1 LNLDAFLAERAPAWD
16 ALERDLRR
24 ARGRAGRLAP
34 DEALALGRGYR
45 AAVADLAFARR
56 RFPGDPVIDR
66 LERLALAGRQAIY
79 ATRARRAGAL
89 LEFVARGYWRLVI
102 GEPGVLA
109 VAVIALALPCV
120 LAAIWALHDPAAAL
134 GLVPGVFKGAAHPH
148 VRHIPL
154 GAATQAVLA
163 SSIFTNNIRVSFL
176 AFAGGLTLGFGTIAL
191 LVYNGALLGAL
202 AGITIQAGNFSVFV
216 RYVAPHGML
225 ELSCIAVSGAAG
237 LRLAWA
243 VIDPGNLPRWV
254 SLRGAARPSVLLVLG
269 TAPWL
274 VIAGLTEGFVTPRGL
289 PLGAALALGA
299 FLAGL
304 YWLLSFT
311 RGRAPLPR
319 GRSAGSAREADAPEP
334 RSPQLQRA

>member
-1 LNLDAFLAERAPAWD
+1 MNLDTFLAEREPEWE
-16 ALERDLRR
+16 ALERNLKR
-24 ARGRAGRLAP
+24 ARGRAARLP
-34 DEALALGRGYR
+34 QDEALALGRGYR
-45 AAVADLAFARR
+45 AVVADLAFARR

-79 ATRARRAGAL
+79 STRARSAGAL
-89 LEFVARGYWRLVI
+89 LAFATRGYWQLVI
-102 GEPGVLA
+102 GEPAVLA
-109 VAVIALALPCV
+109 VAVLALALPCV

-134 GLVPGVFKGAAHPH
+134 GLVPGAFKDAAHPH
-148 VRHIPL
+148 VRRLPL

-191 LVYNGALLGAL
+191 LGYNGVLLGVL
-202 AGITIQAGNFSVFV
+202 AGITIQSGNFSVFV
-216 RYVAPHGML
+216 RYVAPHGLL

-243 VIDPGNLPRWV
+243 VIDPGNLPRAV
-254 SLRGAARPSVLLVLG
+254 ALRAAARPAVLLALA

-289 PLGAALALGA
+289 PLVAALALGV
-299 FLAGL
+299 FLAGV
-304 YWLLSFT
+304 YWTLVFT
-311 RGRAPLPR
+311 RGHAPSPR
-319 GRSAGSAREADAPEP
+319 DTPAGSARQAGLPPP
-334 RSPQLQRA
+334 RSPRPRTV

>member
-1 LNLDAFLAERAPAWD
+1 MNLETFLQQRSSKWD
-16 ALERDLRR
+16 ALERDLAASVRP
-24 ARGRAGRLAP
+24 GRLP
-34 DEALALGRGYR
+34 PERTLEVGREYR
-45 AAVADLAFARR
+45 AVVADLAFARR
-56 RFPGDPVIDR
+56 RFPGDPVVDR

-79 ATRARRAGAL
+79 SGRPRNAAGAL
-89 LEFVARGYWRLVI
+89 LEFATTGYWRLVI

-109 VAVIALALPCV
+109 VAVIALIAPCV

-148 VRHIPL
+148 VRHLPL

-163 SSIFTNNIRVSFL
+163 SSIFTNNIRVAFL

-216 RYVAPHGML
+216 RYVAPHGLL

-243 VIDPGNLPRWV
+243 LIDPGTLPRGA
-254 SLRGAARPSVLLVLG
+254 SLRAAARPAVTLALG

-274 VIAGLTEGFVTPRGL
+274 VVAGLTEGFVTPRGL
-289 PLGAALALGA
+289 PLGAALAVGVFWFAVYWSLVAIRGHSRA
-299 FLAGL
+299 RALA
-304 YWLLSFT
+304 S
-311 RGRAPLPR
+311 R
-319 GRSAGSAREADAPEP
+319 
-334 RSPQLQRA
+334 

>member
-1 LNLDAFLAERAPAWD
+1 MNLDAFLTERAPAWE
-16 ALERDLRR
+16 ALERDLSR
-24 ARGRAGRLAP
+24 AHGRAARLAP

-66 LERLALAGRQAIY
+66 LERLALAGRQAVY

-89 LEFVARGYWRLVI
+89 LAFAARDYWRLVI
-102 GEPGVLA
+102 GEPAVLA
-109 VAVIALALPCV
+109 VSVIALALPCV

-134 GLVPGVFKGAAHPH
+134 GLVPGVFKGAATPH

-243 VIDPGNLPRWV
+243 VIDPGNRPRWV
-254 SLRGAARPSVLLVLG
+254 SLRAAWLRSVAS
-269 TAPWL
+269 TW
-274 VIAGLTEGFVTPRGL
+274 PR
-289 PLGAALALGA
+289 
-299 FLAGL
+299 
-304 YWLLSFT
+304 
-311 RGRAPLPR
+311 
-319 GRSAGSAREADAPEP
+319 ADCCC
-334 RSPQLQRA
+334 